1 MKFLRKL
8 LIGIMGF
15 FIIAIIVYLSSY
27 KTVFDIVQQQ
37 IVPATLASG
46 LKDAGVSEEEMKQI
60 DEAAANLS
68 GVDEVVGAVLKDVNG
83 IRSGKQEGASD
94 ESIDAIINFIKNNKN
109 FIEKYSN
116 EEVDINEIESKRDEF
131 KTSLNNLYGNLKVRD
146 DSPIS
151 KAVSIMGTLTVNATK
166 KNLTIILVILIALT
180 IVVSWS
186 YTLWIQLL
194 GKNLVSAGV
203 IDLFMYLLLSVVIPR
218 IAVGTMNITVNATSI
233 LIIAISLI
241 VSGILMQIIYK
252 VLDKKLKEINKPME
266 LENPLKP
273 SEEEN

>member
-1 MKFLRKL
+1 
-8 LIGIMGF
+8 
-15 FIIAIIVYLSSY
+15 
-27 KTVFDIVQQQ
+27 
-37 IVPATLASG
+37 
-46 LKDAGVSEEEMKQI
+46 
-60 DEAAANLS
+60 
-68 GVDEVVGAVLKDVNG
+68 
-83 IRSGKQEGASD
+83 
-94 ESIDAIINFIKNNKN
+94 
-109 FIEKYSN
+109 
-116 EEVDINEIESKRDEF
+116 
-131 KTSLNNLYGNLKVRD
+131 
-146 DSPIS
+146 
-151 KAVSIMGTLTVNATK
+151 MGTLTVNATK

-273 SEEEN
+273 NEEEN